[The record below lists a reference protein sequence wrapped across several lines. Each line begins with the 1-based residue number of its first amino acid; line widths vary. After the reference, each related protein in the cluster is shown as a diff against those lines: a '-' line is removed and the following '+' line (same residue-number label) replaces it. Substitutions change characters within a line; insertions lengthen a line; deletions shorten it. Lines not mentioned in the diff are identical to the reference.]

1 MSKWWRIAVGVALGM
16 WVSGASAQQL
26 DSKQPIEISSDTLE
40 VLQNEHKAIFSG
52 NVMAKQGTISMQ
64 ASRMTVHYQ
73 DNSGG
78 KPSATDAMGAKGISR
93 IEADGG
99 AFFSSARET
108 VRGDRAVYDVN
119 QQQIRMDGNVVLTR
133 DKNVLK
139 GTQLT
144 YNLKTGKSVLGSGGG
159 AAGAGGGRVKG
170 LFVPSKEQ

>member
-1 MSKWWRIAVGVALGM
+1 MNKWLSRVAGVMVGLWSVVAL
-16 WVSGASAQQL
+16 AQQL

-52 NVMAKQGTISMQ
+52 NVMAKQGTIAMQ

-73 DNSGG
+73 DNSDG
-78 KPSATDAMGAKGISR
+78 KAGAADAVGAKGISR

-144 YNLKTGKSVLGSGGG
+144 YNLKTGKSVLGSGG
-159 AAGAGGGRVKG
+159 AATGSGGGRVRG
-170 LFVPSKEQ
+170 LFVPGKEQ